1 MKKPSLPTPS
11 VLGNFLKFL
20 FFSQALP
27 IFENLE
33 KWIIRLLLNGRDAYC
48 DFNLLD
54 ASVVLI

>member
-1 MKKPSLPTPS
+1 MKKHSLPTPL

-20 FFSQALP
+20 FFWQALL
-27 IFENLE
+27 IFENFG
-33 KWIIRLLLNGRDAYC
+33 KWLIKLLLNGRHAYC